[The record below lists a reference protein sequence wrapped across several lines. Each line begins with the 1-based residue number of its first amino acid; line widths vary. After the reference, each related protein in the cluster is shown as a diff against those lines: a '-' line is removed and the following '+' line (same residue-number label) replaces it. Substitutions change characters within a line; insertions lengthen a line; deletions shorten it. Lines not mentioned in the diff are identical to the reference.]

1 MTIFK
6 AENNKAFMAALLKS
20 NIFDSF
26 FLREIT
32 VNTFASF
39 SINGKKT
46 DGGSNDYCTWEEIKP
61 FAFEVIK
68 GNRLPRLIK
77 IVFSLDPDLLP
88 SLDGATALFLN
99 ITYEN
104 DSISIITGISS
115 KTFTLD
121 RTNEYAFDEYIKDF
135 FADNNIS
142 VSTQVY

>member
-20 NIFDSF
+20 NIFDNF

-32 VNTFASF
+32 IHTFASF

-46 DGGSNDYCTWEEIKP
+46 ESENNDYCTWEEIKP

-68 GNRLPRLIK
+68 GNKLPKLIK
-77 IVFSLDPDLLP
+77 IIFSLNPDSVL
-88 SLDGATALFLN
+88 SVDGATALFLN
-99 ITYEN
+99 VTYEN
-104 DSISIITGISS
+104 DSISIITGIST

-121 RTNEYAFDEYIKDF
+121 RSNEYAFDEYIKEF
-135 FADNNIS
+135 FANNNIS